1 VPTPHADEATRL
13 VQGMV
18 GQYLPQ
24 LCVGAGDLQL
34 RLSEGITITFESPVR
49 FPDGTVAEPFGLDAL
64 ARFLPLLNAD
74 VTGVRVHDD
83 AGLTVTFGD
92 TEVRCPADPDFEA
105 WNVSGGAG
113 LLVVCTPGGGLA
125 IWPPA

>member
-34 RLSEGITITFESPVR
+34 RLSEGITI
-49 FPDGTVAEPFGLDAL
+49 A
-64 ARFLPLLNAD
+64 
-74 VTGVRVHDD
+74 
-83 AGLTVTFGD
+83 
-92 TEVRCPADPDFEA
+92 
-105 WNVSGGAG
+105 NVSGDGG